1 MKKDFYEV
9 LGVNKAASQADIKS
23 AYRKM
28 ALEFHPDKNK
38 SADAEEKFKEINEAY
53 EVLSDIQKRQ
63 AYDQFGHTA
72 FEGGRSGPFGG
83 NTYTQQQG
91 PFTFTYTNGGGGN
104 PFGGGGFD
112 FDGFS
117 NPFDIFEQFFGGPFA
132 RTARLPTYKI
142 NLTFE
147 EAVNGCQKEVNI
159 DGKNKSIKIPAGVD
173 NGQKIRFQDFI
184 LYIDVDESS
193 VFKRD
198 GADIYLTKTI
208 SFSLACLGGQIS
220 IPTPDG
226 STISLKIKPGTQS
239 ETLIRVRGKGA
250 PVLNSRSRGDLYI
263 KISVSIPTR
272 LSLRQKKLIKELEL

>member
-9 LGVNKAASQADIKS
+9 LGVNKGASQADIKS
-23 AYRKM
+23 AYRKL
-28 ALEFHPDKNK
+28 ALKYHPDKNK

-53 EVLSDIQKRQ
+53 EVLSDTQKRQ

-72 FEGGRSGPFGG
+72 FEAGRSGPFGG
-83 NTYTQQQG
+83 NTYTHQQG
-91 PFTFTYTNGGGGN
+91 PFTFTYTNGGSGN
-104 PFGGGGFD
+104 PFGSGGFD

-117 NPFDIFEQFFGGPFA
+117 NPFDIFEQFFGGPFG

-159 DGKNKSIKIPAGVD
+159 DGKNKTIKIPAGVD

-193 VFKRD
+193 IFKRD
-198 GADIYLTKTI
+198 GADIYVTKTI
-208 SFSLACLGGQIS
+208 SFGLAALGGQIS
-220 IPTPDG
+220 IPTPDS
-226 STISLKIKPGTQS
+226 STINLKVKPGTQS

-263 KISVSIPTR
+263 KITVSIPTR